1 MKEIIFTENAP
12 KPIGPYSQAVMT
24 EGRLMFI
31 SGQIGLKP
39 DGNFAGDDITSQTRQ
54 AIENIKAITESV
66 GANLN
71 SVVKSSIYLKNIEDF
86 NKVNEIYNEYFS
98 TGKPA
103 RATYEVSRLPK
114 DALIE
119 IEAIVVLNDKQ

>member
-1 MKEIIFTENAP
+1 MKQTIYTENAP
-12 KPIGPYSQAVMT
+12 KPIGPYSQAVMA
-24 EGRLMFI
+24 EGKLMFI

-39 DGNFAGDDITSQTRQ
+39 DGTFAGDDIATQTRQ
-54 AIENIKAITESV
+54 AIENLKAISESV

-71 SVVKSSIYLKNIEDF
+71 SIIKTSIYLKNIEDF
-86 NKVNEIYNEYFS
+86 NKVNEIYSEYFS

-103 RATYEVSRLPK
+103 RATYEVNRLPK

-119 IEAIVVLNDKQ
+119 IEAVLVLE

>member
-1 MKEIIFTENAP
+1 MKQTIYTENAP
-12 KPIGPYSQAVMT
+12 KPIGPYSQAVMA
-24 EGRLMFI
+24 EGKLMFI

-39 DGNFAGDDITSQTRQ
+39 DGAFAGDDIATQTRQ
-54 AIENIKAITESV
+54 AIENLKAISESV

-71 SVVKSSIYLKNIEDF
+71 SIIKTSIYLKNIEDF
-86 NKVNEIYNEYFS
+86 NKVNEIYSEYFS

-103 RATYEVSRLPK
+103 RATYEVNRLPK

-119 IEAIVVLNDKQ
+119 IEAVLVLE